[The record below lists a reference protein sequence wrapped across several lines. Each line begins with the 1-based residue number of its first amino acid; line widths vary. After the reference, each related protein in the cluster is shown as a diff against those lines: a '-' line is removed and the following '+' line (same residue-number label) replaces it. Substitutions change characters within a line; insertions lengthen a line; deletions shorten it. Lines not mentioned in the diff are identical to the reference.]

1 MPLNSY
7 ISLYEHG
14 EDTQEEKQQPLIET
28 IQTMKDNNPEELFL
42 NKEYL
47 QMIEQELK
55 KRLSDLENQ
64 VLHLHLLGIDYQTI
78 AKLLDKSPKSI
89 DNALQRIKAKM
100 AGIVQI

>member
-7 ISLYEHG
+7 ISLYEQG